1 MERRNC
7 LEVNVVNIENKFGL
21 IDELHKYK
29 AVARMN
35 GYLFKLV
42 RMKREFIWH
51 SHAETD
57 EVFIV
62 FSGQMQ
68 IELRNKTLVLKK
80 GDMVSIP
87 KGVEHRPSS
96 VEECHIML
104 VEPEETVNT
113 GSAGGALTDNEVE
126 WI

>member
-1 MERRNC
+1 
-7 LEVNVVNIENKFGL
+7 
-21 IDELHKYK
+21 
-29 AVARMN
+29 MN
-35 GYLFKLV
+35 EYLFKIV
-42 RMKREFIWH
+42 RMKRQFIWH

-62 FSGQMQ
+62 IDGEMK
-68 IELRNKTLVLKK
+68 IDLRDKTLVLKK

-87 KGVEHRPSS
+87 AGVEHKPSS
-96 VEECHIML
+96 IEECRIML
-104 VEPEETVNT
+104 IEPEATVNT